1 MAPDEGQ
8 RLSQIADNRNPGT
21 PAGLWCLVRMVMVA
35 GAGSALSAER
45 VSFVVSYD
53 L

>member
-1 MAPDEGQ
+1 MVPDDGQ
-8 RLSQIADNRNPGT
+8 RLSQIADNRD
-21 PAGLWCLVRMVMVA
+21 PAMFDGRWWLVRMVMAV